1 MIHHQ
6 IKILYIQ
13 HQSFGDVLVS
23 TAIVRKL
30 KELHLNCLLD
40 YYTTTA
46 CAPLIIGN
54 PDINRIYTE
63 RYAPQHLDTYDIL
76 LRPYRCLQMT
86 GGWHLSG
93 KHFMDLYAEACGVDL
108 NGDYRTFFNNF
119 EEVPLPAPRYILIQ
133 CKTNDSS
140 KDYGR
145 FPELVNLIR
154 SQLKIPV
161 FQLSGEKDP
170 IIPGITG
177 RLRETW
183 PKVAHFMSKA
193 ITTVCLDS
201 APQHLAGAIGAPY
214 IALYGSK
221 DMHMVRSG
229 VVVSGNHTLG
239 TADPQFGVEP
249 LDRNGCPE
257 ACHLAQCHNRKGKC
271 IDNIS
276 PEQILELIDKTMDKV
291 K

>member
-6 IKILYIQ
+6 VKILYIQ

-23 TAIVRKL
+23 TAIIRKL
-30 KELHLNCLLD
+30 KEAHANSLLD
-40 YYTTTA
+40 YYTTTV

-63 RYAPQHLDTYDIL
+63 RYAPQHIENYDIL

-93 KHFMDLYAEACGVDL
+93 KHFMDLYAEVCGVTL
-108 NGDYRTFFNNF
+108 NGDYRTFFKNF
-119 EEVPLPAPRYILIQ
+119 EEVPPPAPKYILIH
-133 CKTNDSS
+133 CKTNDPS
-140 KDYGR
+140 KDYDR
-145 FPELVNLIR
+145 FPEVVSAIR
-154 SQLKIPV
+154 TKLKLPV

-183 PKVAHFMSKA
+183 PKVAHYISKA
-193 ITTVCLDS
+193 VTTVCLDS
-201 APQHLAGAIGAPY
+201 APQHLAGSIGSPY
-214 IALYGSK
+214 IALFGPK

-229 VVVSGNHTLG
+229 VVVDGGKTTG
-239 TADPQFGVEP
+239 TADYQFGLEP
-249 LDRNGCPE
+249 LDRNDCPE
-257 ACHLAQCHNRKGKC
+257 ACHLAQCHNKKGKC
-271 IDNIS
+271 INNIT
-276 PEQILELIDKTMDKV
+276 PDQIIELIDKTIQKG
-291 K
+291 